1 MRFMLIIKADTNTEA
16 GVLPSKELVA
26 AMDEFNEKMVK
37 AGVLLAAEG
46 LHPSSK
52 GARITFHGGGKRTV
66 TDGPFT
72 EAKELIAGFWLIQ
85 VKSKEEAIEWASRS
99 PNPHGVDQE
108 SEIEIRQVF
117 EAADFPAEVFPPEGA
132 SREQALRGELQR
144 RSAKP

>member
-85 VKSKEEAIEWASRS
+85 VKSKEEAIEWVKRC
-99 PNPHGVDQE
+99 PNPMLGE
-108 SEIEIRQVF
+108 SEIEIRQIF
-117 EAADFPAEVFPPEGA
+117 EADDFGPAFTEEA
-132 SREQALRGELQR
+132 REQEKRIAEQM
-144 RSAKP
+144 AKNAGR

>member
-1 MRFMLIIKADTNTEA
+1 MTMRFMLIIKADTNTEA

-72 EAKELIAGFWLIQ
+72 EAKELIAGCWLIQ
-85 VKSKEEAIEWASRS
+85 VKSKEEAIEWASRC
-99 PNPHGVDQE
+99 PDDVGEVD
-108 SEIEIRQVF
+108 
-117 EAADFPAEVFPPEGA
+117 EAQLEQQLAFDA
-132 SREQALRGELQR
+132 S
-144 RSAKP
+144 

>member
-1 MRFMLIIKADTNTEA
+1 MTMRFMLIIKADTNTEA

-85 VKSKEEAIEWASRS
+85 VKSKEEAIEWASRC
-99 PNPHGVDQE
+99 PDVLGPGEAAQ
-108 SEIEIRQVF
+108 IEIDLSYEMPDFHTAVD
-117 EAADFPAEVFPPEGA
+117 AAAGSGVTP
-132 SREQALRGELQR
+132 
-144 RSAKP
+144 

>member
-1 MRFMLIIKADTNTEA
+1 MTMRFMLIIKADTNTEA

-85 VKSKEEAIEWASRS
+85 VKSKEEAIEWASRV
-99 PNPHGVDQE
+99 PFTDGE
-108 SEIEIRQVF
+108 EIELRQVF
-117 EAADFPAEVFPPEGA
+117 EASDFPPEILPAKDAAREEDLRRELGRKHGA
-132 SREQALRGELQR
+132 
-144 RSAKP
+144 

>member
-1 MRFMLIIKADTNTEA
+1 MTMRFMLIIKADTNTEA

-85 VKSKEEAIEWASRS
+85 VKSKEEAIEWASRC
-99 PNPHGVDQE
+99 
-108 SEIEIRQVF
+108 
-117 EAADFPAEVFPPEGA
+117 PAEDGEGVEAQQEHQQADVPPEFPNAAG
-132 SREQALRGELQR
+132 
-144 RSAKP
+144 

>member
-1 MRFMLIIKADTNTEA
+1 MTMRFMLIIKADTNTEA

-26 AMDEFNEKMVK
+26 AMDEFNEKMVQ

-52 GARITFHGGGKRTV
+52 GTRITFHGGGKRTV

-85 VKSKEEAIEWASRS
+85 VKSKEEAIEWASRC
-99 PNPHGVDQE
+99 PDEHGAGVEVQIELDLVDLLPDVPTAA
-108 SEIEIRQVF
+108 R
-117 EAADFPAEVFPPEGA
+117 EARLGGA
-132 SREQALRGELQR
+132 IT
-144 RSAKP
+144 

>member
-72 EAKELIAGFWLIQ
+72 EAKEVVGGYAVL
-85 VKSKEEAIEWASRS
+85 EANSRNEALDAARTFMRLHQQHW
-99 PNPHGVDQE
+99 PGWE
-108 SEIEIRQVF
+108 GECEIR
-117 EAADFPAEVFPPEGA
+117 
-132 SREQALRGELQR
+132 ELCFL
-144 RSAKP
+144 AP

>member
-1 MRFMLIIKADTNTEA
+1 MTMRFMLIIKADTNTEA

-85 VKSKEEAIEWASRS
+85 VKSKEEAIEWASRC
-99 PNPHGVDQE
+99 PAVHGDGDTAQNE
-108 SEIEIRQVF
+108 LRQSDDTPDF
-117 EAADFPAEVFPPEGA
+117 QTEA
-132 SREQALRGELQR
+132 QA
-144 RSAKP
+144 A